1 MKDRTKKVS
10 SISIIRYLM
19 RVIFLRFL
27 AKIMP
32 FIYFVRHPVML
43 CFSKIYLAIGCF
55 KNTALIKE
63 IYGLLLFPVFLYFW
77 NSLHHFCD
85 KISISEV
92 RTLRLTPI
100 LPLLI
105 CHLSSPSSVNYVNLW
120 HVTDAKQKLYIWQYG
135 CQMKRL
141 NIRNTDFVTEMM

>member
-1 MKDRTKKVS
+1 MYISKLTAMKDRTKKVS

-63 IYGLLLFPVFLYFW
+63 IYGLLLFPLFLYFW

-85 KISISEV
+85 KISISD
-92 RTLRLTPI
+92 THLTTI
-100 LPLLI
+100 DM
-105 CHLSSPSSVNYVNLW
+105 SSVITV
-120 HVTDAKQKLYIWQYG
+120 I
-135 CQMKRL
+135 CQFMTCDRCQ
-141 NIRNTDFVTEMM
+141 TEME